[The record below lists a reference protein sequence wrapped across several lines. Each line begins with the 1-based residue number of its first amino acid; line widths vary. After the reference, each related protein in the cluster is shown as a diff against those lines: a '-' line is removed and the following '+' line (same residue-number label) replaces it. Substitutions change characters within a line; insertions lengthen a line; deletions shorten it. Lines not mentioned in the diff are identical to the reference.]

1 MSSPSHRVLGA
12 GSVEGGYLLNKV
24 EAAEPRPAGSTV
36 NTDDMAPSGHAEPLA
51 GERTPTGAADAGQPA
66 LRIVNLEKRFR
77 RQRGE
82 QVAAVDGVS
91 LDIYPGQMVTMLGPS
106 GCGKTTL
113 LRCAAGLE
121 EPSGGEIWAG
131 DRLLSSGDKGI
142 IVPPD
147 KRTFGMMFQT
157 YAVWPHMSVY
167 GNVAYPLRVR
177 RWSKSRIEERVGRML
192 EAVGILHLR
201 NEYPTT
207 LSGGQQQ
214 RVALARSLVHDPTIV
229 LFDEPLSNVDAK
241 VREELRVEL
250 LEMQRQIGFAGIYVT
265 HDQEE
270 AMAIS
275 DLVVVMN
282 EGKVLQVAAPRE
294 VYRRPASRFIAGFV
308 GVANI
313 WEGQM
318 RDPAANRELE
328 VITCAIGNVTVAG
341 SNVSTAS
348 GGSLEV
354 VVLARPEDLTI
365 TTEEPAAAHGH
376 NVWRG
381 RLHAEMFRGAD
392 TELLVEINGQLVR
405 GHAARNITSNQS
417 TPLEAGGEVFVS
429 ASPYNLRVLPAAG

>member
-1 MSSPSHRVLGA
+1 MGA
-12 GSVEGGYLLNKV
+12 GSVEGGYLLTKV
-24 EAAEPRPAGSTV
+24 DAAGPRPTRPPANGGEQTLPGQ
-36 NTDDMAPSGHAEPLA
+36 TGTETT
-51 GERTPTGAADAGQPA
+51 ERTPVAAGGAERPA
-66 LRIVNLEKRFR
+66 LRIVNLEKQFR
-77 RQRGE
+77 RHRGE

-91 LDIYPGQMVTMLGPS
+91 LDIYPGRMVTMLGPS

-113 LRCAAGLE
+113 LRCVAGLE
-121 EPSGGEIWAG
+121 QPSGGEIWAG
-131 DRLLSSGDKGI
+131 ERLLSSGDKGI

-177 RWSKSRIEERVGRML
+177 RWSRSRIEERVARIL
-192 EAVGILHLR
+192 ETVGISHLQR
-201 NEYPTT
+201 EYPTT

-250 LEMQRQIGFAGIYVT
+250 LEMQRHIGFAGIYVT

-275 DLVVVMN
+275 DSVVVMN
-282 EGKVLQVAAPRE
+282 DGKVLQVDTPRE
-294 VYRRPASRFIAGFV
+294 VYLRPASRFVAGFI

-318 RDPAANRELE
+318 RGPAANRELE

-341 SNVSTAS
+341 DNDFTAS
-348 GGSLEV
+348 GGTSEV

-381 RLHAEMFRGAD
+381 RLHAEMFRGAH

-405 GHAARNITSNQS
+405 GHAARNITVNQS
-417 TPLEAGGEVFVS
+417 TPLEVGGEVFVS
-429 ASPYNLRVLPAAG
+429 ASPHNLRLLPAAGR